1 MNAMALQVA
10 ATLIRLQYT
19 VCLTGVFSSIPW
31 NRLLKLNKEFNRSK
45 MNKNRKIEI
54 ASSQKLSEKHSQLH
68 PERGPFTLTKLHQL
82 LT

>member
-1 MNAMALQVA
+1 MALQVA

-31 NRLLKLNKEFNRSK
+31 NRLLKLNKELNRSK

-54 ASSQKLSEKHSQLH
+54 ASYLKN
-68 PERGPFTLTKLHQL
+68 
-82 LT
+82 